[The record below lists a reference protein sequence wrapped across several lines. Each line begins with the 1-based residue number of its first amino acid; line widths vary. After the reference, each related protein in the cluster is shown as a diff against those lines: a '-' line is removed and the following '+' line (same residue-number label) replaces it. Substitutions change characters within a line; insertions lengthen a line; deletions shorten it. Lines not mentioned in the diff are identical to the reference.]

1 MANKKSKKKKE
12 TTPESNTSA
21 STQAAAQPKKADSK
35 KAAKND
41 VTSTKKLAKEK
52 KNKNKKPGF
61 FARVKNY
68 FASVRSEMKRVVWP
82 TKQELI
88 NYTVAVCAS
97 LIVVGV
103 VIAVLDA
110 VIGQGLV
117 LFSGLRSW

>member
-1 MANKKSKKKKE
+1 MANKKSKKKKV
-12 TTPESNTSA
+12 TAAESDAST
-21 STQAAAQPKKADSK
+21 STQAATQSK
-35 KAAKND
+35 KAESKKTAKND

-52 KNKNKKPGF
+52 KNMKPGF

-82 TKQELI
+82 TKKELI
-88 NYTVAVCAS
+88 NYSLAVCAS

>member
-1 MANKKSKKKKE
+1 MANKKSKKKKV
-12 TTPESNTSA
+12 TTAESNASA
-21 STQAAAQPKKADSK
+21 STQAAAQPKKADGK

-41 VTSTKKLAKEK
+41 VTSTKKLVKEK
-52 KNKNKKPGF
+52 KNKKPGF

>member
-1 MANKKSKKKKE
+1 MANKKSKKKKV

-35 KAAKND
+35 KVAKND

-52 KNKNKKPGF
+52 KNKKPGF

-103 VIAVLDA
+103 VIAVFDA

>member
-1 MANKKSKKKKE
+1 MANKKSKKKKV

-21 STQAAAQPKKADSK
+21 STQVAAQPKKADSK

-52 KNKNKKPGF
+52 KNKKPGF